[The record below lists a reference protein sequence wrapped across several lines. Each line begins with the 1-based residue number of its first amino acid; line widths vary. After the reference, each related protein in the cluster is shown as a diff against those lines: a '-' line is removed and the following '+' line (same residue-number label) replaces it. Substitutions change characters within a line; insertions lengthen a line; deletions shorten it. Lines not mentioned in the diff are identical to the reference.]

1 MVRKSRR
8 SENDDWGR
16 NGTIYSYLFL
26 WWQGNSWKEFSLP
39 LVTCIKWKYK
49 ENQEQKMVHCQHCHR
64 VWTVWVKKAKIKKYT
79 VAHFQCNPRETIL
92 IAFKTRYKYFYNI
105 TKSRIQLAI
114 IYLICSYMDTK
125 ELIKSIETTTYIF
138 QLNCSWYCAI
148 YDDDEDVLS
157 NDHTHC
163 I

>member
-1 MVRKSRR
+1 MMIG
-8 SENDDWGR
+8 GR

-92 IAFKTRYKYFYNI
+92 IAFETRCSYFYNI
-105 TKSRIQLAI
+105 TTIRIQLVI
-114 IYLICSYMDTK
+114 IYFILDRSFMDTRK
-125 ELIKSIETTTYIF
+125 LMKSMKTTTYIF
-138 QLNCSWYCAI
+138 QLNFSWYCAI

>member
-39 LVTCIKWKYK
+39 LVTCIKWKHK

-114 IYLICSYMDTK
+114 IYRSYMDTK

>member
-1 MVRKSRR
+1 MHKKSNQKHWKSRR

-64 VWTVWVKKAKIKKYT
+64 VWTVWGEKANIKKYT
-79 VAHFQCNPRETIL
+79 VAHSQYNPRETIL
-92 IAFKTRYKYFYNI
+92 IAFETRCNYFYNI
-105 TKSRIQLAI
+105 TKIRIQLVI
-114 IYLICSYMDTK
+114 VYLILDK
-125 ELIKSIETTTYIF
+125 TTTYII
-138 QLNCSWYCAI
+138 QLNFSWYCTI
-148 YDDDEDVLS
+148 YDGDEYVLS

>member
-1 MVRKSRR
+1 MCSLFVKRLKTMVWKEIVEFWRCNKSRR

-64 VWTVWVKKAKIKKYT
+64 VWTVWVKKAKLKKYT
-79 VAHFQCNPRETIL
+79 VAHFQYNPRETIL
-92 IAFKTRYKYFYNI
+92 IAFETRCNYFYNI
-105 TKSRIQLAI
+105 TKIRIQLVI
-114 IYLICSYMDTK
+114 VYLILDIHLT
-125 ELIKSIETTTYIF
+125 
-138 QLNCSWYCAI
+138 
-148 YDDDEDVLS
+148 
-157 NDHTHC
+157 
-163 I
+163 

>member
-1 MVRKSRR
+1 MHKKSNQKHWQGKV
-8 SENDDWGR
+8 EEVKMMIGGR

-92 IAFKTRYKYFYNI
+92 IAFETRCSYFYNI
-105 TKSRIQLAI
+105 TTIRIQLVI
-114 IYLICSYMDTK
+114 IYFIL
-125 ELIKSIETTTYIF
+125 
-138 QLNCSWYCAI
+138 
-148 YDDDEDVLS
+148 DVVRVWILG
-157 NDHTHC
+157 N
-163 I
+163 